1 MSPQKAA
8 KPATASHGEPASNV
22 EQLGGTL
29 DNAHTST
36 ATNTQRSLGSVEEIR
51 LELVR
56 YDADLQMR
64 EAGVDAGIV
73 AEYAEAMAAGA
84 QFSPVIV
91 YFDGEAYWPA
101 DGFHRIGAARKIER
115 ETIAAD
121 VRQGGRRDA
130 ILHAVGVN
138 ANHGL
143 RRTVADRR
151 RAITTMLRDPE
162 WTKWSDREI
171 GKRCAADGKT
181 VAKLR
186 AELTAEFR
194 TERVYTTRHGTIAT
208 MTVAPRSSGTSGSIM
223 ERMLGQATNEALIAE
238 CRRRKLEVTSDAD

>member
-1 MSPQKAA
+1 MI
-8 KPATASHGEPASNV
+8 
-22 EQLGGTL
+22 
-29 DNAHTST
+29 
-36 ATNTQRSLGSVEEIR
+36 EEIR

-56 YDADLQMR
+56 NDADLQMR
-64 EAGVDAGIV
+64 EAGVDVGLV
-73 AEYAEAMAAGA
+73 AEYADAMAAGA
-84 QFSPVIV
+84 QFPPVTV
-91 YFDGEAYWPA
+91 YFDGDAYWPA
-101 DGFHRIGAARKIER
+101 DGFHRISAAIRIKR

-121 VRQGGRRDA
+121 VQAGGRRDA

-143 RRTVADRR
+143 RRTGADRR
-151 RAITTMLRDPE
+151 RAILTMLRDPD

-194 TERVYTTRHGTIAT
+194 SDAERVYATKHGTVAT
-208 MTVAPRSSGTSGSIM
+208 MRVAARPSAASGGSMM
-223 ERMLGQATNEALIAE
+223 ERMLNQATDEALIAE
-238 CRRRKLEVTSDAD
+238 CRRRKLEVTSNAD